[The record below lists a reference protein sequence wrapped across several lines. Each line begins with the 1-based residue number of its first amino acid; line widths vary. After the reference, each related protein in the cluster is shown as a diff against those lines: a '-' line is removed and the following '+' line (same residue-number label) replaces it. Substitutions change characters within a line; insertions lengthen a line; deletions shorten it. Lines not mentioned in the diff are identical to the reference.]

1 MSGRVK
7 DKKSH
12 LYEVVSERESRSRT
26 DQAITFKSE
35 AEARAFVEEVMS
47 TPEGEAEILR
57 MVAEV
62 TRQPRMH

>member
-35 AEARAFVEEVMS
+35 ARAFVEEVMS